1 MIQSSKLFKDFSESR
16 RLMRAYNHVIEL
28 AVEECKSTAN
38 PVKILKRITFCY
50 QSGWYRDNS
59 SLKPI
64 GFRAFFQPAAVWY
77 TGNKGGSTYANDRR
91 EDFDGMPAGAGGR
104 YDLRLSRRHH
114 SERL

>member
-1 MIQSSKLFKDFSESR
+1 LFISNSNPMIQSSKLFKDFSESR

-59 SLKPI
+59 SL
-64 GFRAFFQPAAVWY
+64 AFCQGLF
-77 TGNKGGSTYANDRR
+77 
-91 EDFDGMPAGAGGR
+91 
-104 YDLRLSRRHH
+104 
-114 SERL
+114 